1 MLCNFTDMK
10 RKEVVNINTGA
21 KYGTVSDF
29 VIDTKN
35 AQIIS
40 LSVSGKNSFFALFKK
55 EEDYLLN
62 WDDIATIGADVIL
75 VKNEPAARKNTVRNY
90 FKKFFI

>member
-10 RKEVVNINTGA
+10 KREVVNINTGA

-29 VIDTKN
+29 IIDTKT
-35 AQIIS
+35 AQILS
-40 LSVSGKNSFFALFKK
+40 LSVSGKLKLFGLFGK
-55 EEDYLLN
+55 EDDYLLN

-75 VKNEPAARKNTVRNY
+75 VKSEPVTKKNTVKNY
-90 FKKFFI
+90 FKKFFN